1 MRLCA
6 SSINEFDPVVCFRT
20 DANAEAISKWNEIV
34 DMFAS
39 ESTTGT
45 MPVRRLLQ
53 ETGCPECYLENA
65 EHLLKVDPHA
75 VYPTS
80 VYRRCEGDI
89 VAKPNA
95 SVVECTMR
103 YTLTTTAKIVYEVL
117 NPTNPELKNVY
128 LPLGR

>member
-1 MRLCA
+1 
-6 SSINEFDPVVCFRT
+6 
-20 DANAEAISKWNEIV
+20 
-34 DMFAS
+34 MFAA

-45 MPVRRLLQ
+45 MPVRCLLQ

-65 EHLLKVDPHA
+65 EHLLEVDPHA

-80 VYRRCEGDI
+80 IYRRCEGDI
-89 VAKPNA
+89 VAKPDA

-128 LPLGR
+128 QPLGRLEKSIYDQVVPHQAGDYLSSALSLAQYNIAWH

>member
-1 MRLCA
+1 MRLCTDA
-6 SSINEFDPVVCFRT
+6 ILLFVRFRT
-20 DANAEAISKWNEIV
+20 DANAEGISKWNEIV
-34 DMFAS
+34 ETFAS

-65 EHLLKVDPHA
+65 DHLLKVDPHA

-89 VAKPNA
+89 VAKPDA

-117 NPTNPELKNVY
+117 NPTNTELKNVY